1 MQALQILFVEDDA
14 LVGVSTCEFMR
25 GRGVRVLDA
34 DCASSAMSVVDRQ
47 GYLSALVTDIDLGA
61 GEDGFEV
68 ARRVRAAYPRL
79 PVVFVSGT
87 AAARHRAEGVE
98 GSVFIDKPYHPR
110 QILDALLGLARHS
123 VQAKTPDYGDK
134 LPSILCG

>member
-14 LVGVSTCEFMR
+14 LVGASTCEFMR

-34 DCASSAMSVVDRQ
+34 DSAAAALSVVERQ
-47 GYLSALVTDIDLGA
+47 CYLSALVTDIDLGA

-68 ARRVRAAYPRL
+68 ARRARAAYPSL

-110 QILDALLGLARHS
+110 QILDALLGLS
-123 VQAKTPDYGDK
+123 FNKQKTPDYGDK
-134 LPSILCG
+134 LRPILCG